1 MSFDTDKMIW
11 RFVNVKRMVKEI
23 AEREGRFFEPE
34 KFSYNDYIEE
44 SRQEL
49 MGAEVPDYDEQ
60 NPDALTFYFM
70 LASALYLIY
79 DLFSLKASCFAQKRD
94 ELAGRLREYFAKV
107 RSSSELL
114 TRHADS
120 LAMKFGIW
128 DTEDRDEK
136 DASKPRKWLH
146 HDDAWLDGRLQTF
159 KRFIDTGEIPET
171 DFSGFLWLFLKGYGN
186 LLPASLENGNLI
198 YENPLYLLASYC
210 AYTRDESRLFEN
222 INNYLL
228 NLFAYVKKMGLSFE
242 KGIVKAKGCD
252 YQPIEV
258 SWKRDDLEQMKRFQ
272 KEAKESGM
280 SLESFMDTYRK
291 MGWSPLV
298 LGREKYN
305 LLTTIKDHDEL
316 VDMVMYH
323 NFVKSS
329 PRKYDALN
337 NSILELMNKVFGR
350 EEVEKDALLSS
361 MQCVLNQDVKT
372 LKKYPC
378 LVMLCYLAIHYLE
391 EEELL
396 YLFKKNVKEGAS
408 GQEESCDAGIA
419 GTLVFRDIKEC
430 PHLQLLFFFT
440 LFDMCISGRQKKT
453 EICDEFL
460 AALKKGEWFEPS
472 MQSSLLTSV
481 LKING
486 VDCSISED
494 EMSFESYIDK
504 RFPATESVLNLVYN
518 VACYSENKSIEN
530 IVQQIDNLGEHRSVL
545 RYSKVQATF
554 DDAQKSKKKSKPKK
568 QEKEFY
574 ADFTDDEQK
583 MLRAES
589 NKMKKIDC
597 GFVIPKY
604 TQLVPGRNNRFF
616 SRNFEIKLF
625 LKTDVS
631 CVPPNPKC
639 DWLRKKYYLER
650 NKKMMACGYLYH
662 DRNMKRHN
670 THLDKTDSLLDPYN
684 YPDLLRI
691 LFETKKQLQ
700 KDCSLPKGKEDER
713 LFKFHSG
720 DVYMGG
726 VVDVS
731 DLCFFGS
738 VTHLWMRETGELI
751 EKRNEPELLDNLKF
765 YEGYVNSGNLDKD
778 SDAPTIEMF
787 KYLAG
792 LKQKVKGKFSSNVET
807 AAAKVSDIAESKIEA
822 MRASYDAVSYDLFKN
837 EPNYGSPF
845 LKKCIS
851 LLLQVI
857 QCVTSVEGV
866 VDELKKRSEFNESGE
881 QRPLLTAAGD
891 VTFEGKR
898 NQVEYPES
906 LKKELRL
913 FLDTVFGVE
922 SLRQS
927 EKDPINRNIFHLYGH
942 KIMLYLMKVTLQ
954 MTRLDVRELHKV
966 QDSAEEGGDI

>member
-1 MSFDTDKMIW
+1 MSIDTDKMIW

-23 AEREGRFFEPE
+23 AEREGRFFESD
-34 KFSYNDYIEE
+34 KFSYKAFLEE
-44 SRQEL
+44 SCQEL
-49 MGAEVPDYDEQ
+49 MDSEVPDYDEQ
-60 NPDALTFYFM
+60 NPDALTFYFV

-120 LAMKFGIW
+120 LALNFGIW

-186 LLPASLENGNLI
+186 LLPASLENGYLV
-198 YENPLYLLASYC
+198 YERPLDSLAAYC
-210 AYTRDESRLFEN
+210 AYACNESRLFEN
-222 INNYLL
+222 INNYSL
-228 NLFAYVKKMGLSFE
+228 NLFAQVKKMGWNFE
-242 KGIVKAKGCD
+242 KGLAKVKGCG

-258 SWKRDDLEQMKRFQ
+258 AWKKSDLEQIKEFQ
-272 KEAKESGM
+272 KEAEASGTDF
-280 SLESFMDTYRK
+280 ETFMDSYRK
-291 MGWSPLV
+291 FGWAPLA
-298 LGREKYN
+298 LEREKYN
-305 LLTTIKDHDEL
+305 LLTTIKDNDEL

-329 PRKYDALN
+329 PKRYDFLN
-337 NSILELMNKVFGR
+337 NSILELVKKVFDR
-350 EEVEKDALLSS
+350 EEVGKDVLLPA
-361 MQCVLNQDVKT
+361 MQCILNQDVEILKT
-372 LKKYPC
+372 QPY

-396 YLFKKNVKEGAS
+396 YLFKKSVKEGAS
-408 GQEESCDAGIA
+408 GQEEPCDVGIF
-419 GTLVFRDIKEC
+419 GTLVFKDIKEC
-430 PHLQLLFFFT
+430 PSLQLLFFFT
-440 LFDMCISGRQKKT
+440 LFDMCVLGRQAKT

-460 AALKKGEWFEPS
+460 AALKRGNWFEPS
-472 MQSSLLTSV
+472 VQSALFTGV
-481 LKING
+481 LKKNG

-545 RYSKVQATF
+545 MYSKVQATF
-554 DDAQKSKKKSKPKK
+554 DDAQKSKKRSKTKK

-604 TQLVPGRNNRFF
+604 TQLIPGRNNRFF

-625 LKTDVS
+625 LKSDVS
-631 CVPPNPKC
+631 CVPPDPKC

-691 LFETKKQLQ
+691 LFETKMQLQ
-700 KDCSLPKGKEDER
+700 KDCSLPKDKENEC

-738 VTHLWMRETGELI
+738 VTHFWMRETGELI
-751 EKRNEPELLDNLKF
+751 EKRNEAELLDNLKF

-822 MRASYDAVSYDLFKN
+822 MRSSYDAVSYDLFKN

-866 VDELKKRSEFNESGE
+866 VDELKKPSEFNESGE

-898 NQVEYPES
+898 DKVEYPNS
-906 LKKELRL
+906 LKRELRL

-927 EKDPINRNIFHLYGH
+927 EKDPINRNVFHLYGH

-966 QDSAEEGGDI
+966 QG

>member
-1 MSFDTDKMIW
+1 MSIDTDKMIW

-23 AEREGRFFEPE
+23 AEHEGRFFESG
-34 KFSYNDYIEE
+34 KFSYNDFLEE

-49 MGAEVPDYDEQ
+49 MDSEVPDYDEQ
-60 NPDALTFYFM
+60 NPDALTFYFV

-79 DLFSLKASCFAQKRD
+79 DLFSLKTACFVKKRD
-94 ELAGRLREYFAKV
+94 ELAGKLKECIAKIKF
-107 RSSSELL
+107 SSEI
-114 TRHADS
+114 ADS
-120 LAMKFGIW
+120 LAADFEIL
-128 DTEDRDEK
+128 DTEEQKDTGDR
-136 DASKPRKWLH
+136 KPCKWLH
-146 HDDAWLDGRLQTF
+146 HDDVWLDGRLQTF
-159 KRFIDTGEIPET
+159 KKFVDTREIPET
-171 DFSGFLWLFLKGYGN
+171 DFPCFLWLFLKSFGHS
-186 LLPASLENGNLI
+186 LPASLENGYLV
-198 YENPLYLLASYC
+198 YERPLDSLAAYC
-210 AYTRDESRLFEN
+210 AYACNESRLFEN
-222 INNYLL
+222 INNYSL
-228 NLFAYVKKMGLSFE
+228 NLFAQVKKMGWNFE
-242 KGIVKAKGCD
+242 KGLVKVNGCG
-252 YQPIEV
+252 YRPIDV
-258 SWKRDDLEQMKRFQ
+258 ALKMLYLEQIKEFQ
-272 KEAKESGM
+272 KEAEASGTDF
-280 SLESFMDTYRK
+280 ETVMDSYRK
-291 MGWSPLV
+291 FGWVPSELE
-298 LGREKYN
+298 REKYN
-305 LLTTIKDHDEL
+305 LLTTIKDNDEL

-329 PRKYDALN
+329 PKRCDFLN
-337 NSILELMNKVFGR
+337 NSILELVKKVFDR
-350 EEVEKDALLSS
+350 EEVGKDVLLPA
-361 MQCVLNQDVKT
+361 MQCILDQDVEILKT
-372 LKKYPC
+372 QPY

-396 YLFKKNVKEGAS
+396 YLFKKSVKEGAS

-430 PHLQLLFFFT
+430 PNLQLLFFFT

-460 AALKKGEWFEPS
+460 AALKEGDWFEPS

-494 EMSFESYIDK
+494 DMTFERYIDK
-504 RFPATESVLNLVYN
+504 RFPATKSVLNLVYN
-518 VACYSENKSIEN
+518 VACYSGKMTIEN
-530 IVQQIDNLGEHRSVL
+530 IVQQIDNIGEHRSVL
-545 RYSKVQATF
+545 MYSKVQATF
-554 DDAQKSKKKSKPKK
+554 DDAQKMKKKSRSKK

-589 NKMKKIDC
+589 NKMKEIDC

-604 TQLVPGRNNRFF
+604 TQLIPGRNNRFF

-625 LKTDVS
+625 LKSDVS
-631 CVPPNPKC
+631 CVPPDPKC

-691 LFETKKQLQ
+691 LFETKMQLQ
-700 KDCSLPKGKEDER
+700 KDCSLPKDKENEC

-738 VTHLWMRETGELI
+738 VTHFWMQETGELI
-751 EKRNEPELLDNLKF
+751 EKRNEAELLDNLKF

-807 AAAKVSDIAESKIEA
+807 AAVKVSDIAESKIEA
-822 MRASYDAVSYDLFKN
+822 MRSSYDAVSYDLFKN

-866 VDELKKRSEFNESGE
+866 VDELKKPSEFNESGE

-898 NQVEYPES
+898 DEVEYPES

-927 EKDPINRNIFHLYGH
+927 EKDPINRNVFHLYGH

-966 QDSAEEGGDI
+966 QG